1 MSISKKVYFFVRT
14 FPVLSQ
20 TFVLNQVKD
29 LKDEGLDVHVLAVNP
44 INDTSSVLSSIFGKD
59 VNEKVTSILPEP
71 HSKKSWIV
79 MLLGALFCACAKRRW
94 PIIGL
99 ASRLARKKN
108 FFSAKDLL
116 CLAWHLR
123 NKNIVM
129 ENCIAHFGSNG
140 VVLDYFR
147 KAKLIDCENLFTVF
161 HGYEISRYDQ
171 LKLWEEEYGKLGGKL
186 LPISEHWAESLVSFG
201 ANKSSIEV
209 VHMGVDVDTFS
220 FSDKELSS
228 PLQVLSVARATEKK
242 GLKYAIDAILNSEL
256 DVHLTLIGD
265 GKLLPSLRV
274 MVEQHS
280 NKSRITFLGACPPER
295 VSSELKKT
303 DLFLL
308 PSVQDSMGDKE
319 GIPVSLMEAMASGVV
334 VLSTLHSG
342 IPELI
347 DDGVSG
353 FLVPERDALAIQEK
367 MKEIIKNPTLSL
379 VRENARAKVDNEF
392 NAATLSKQLL
402 SLITK

>member
-44 INDTSSVLSSIFGKD
+44 INDTSSVLSSIFGRE

-71 HSKKSWIV
+71 HSRESWFL

-99 ASRLARKKN
+99 ACRLVRKKN

-140 VVLDYFR
+140 VVLDYLR

-171 LKLWEEEYGKLGGKL
+171 LKLWQEEYGKLGGRL
-186 LPISEHWAESLVSFG
+186 LPISEHWAESLVNFG

-242 GLKYAIDAILNSEL
+242 GLKYAIEAILNSEL
-256 DVHLTLIGD
+256 DAHLTLIGD
-265 GKLLPSLRV
+265 GRLLPSLKV
-274 MVEQHS
+274 LVKQHP
-280 NKSRITFLGACPPER
+280 NKSRVTFLGACPPER

-319 GIPVSLMEAMASGVV
+319 GIPVSLMEAMASGVI
-334 VLSTLHSG
+334 VLSTIHSG

-367 MKEIIKNPTLSL
+367 MKEIVKNPELSL
-379 VRENARAKVDNEF
+379 IRKNARAKVDNEF

>member
-1 MSISKKVYFFVRT
+1 
-14 FPVLSQ
+14 
-20 TFVLNQVKD
+20 
-29 LKDEGLDVHVLAVNP
+29 
-44 INDTSSVLSSIFGKD
+44 
-59 VNEKVTSILPEP
+59 
-71 HSKKSWIV
+71 
-79 MLLGALFCACAKRRW
+79 
-94 PIIGL
+94 
-99 ASRLARKKN
+99 
-108 FFSAKDLL
+108 
-116 CLAWHLR
+116 
-123 NKNIVM
+123 
-129 ENCIAHFGSNG
+129 
-140 VVLDYFR
+140 
-147 KAKLIDCENLFTVF
+147 FTVF

-171 LKLWEEEYGKLGGKL
+171 LKLWQEEYGKLSGKL
-186 LPISEHWAESLVSFG
+186 LPISEHWAESLVNFG

-242 GLKYAIDAILNSEL
+242 GLKYAIEAILNSEL

-265 GKLLPSLRV
+265 GKLLPSLKV
-274 MVEQHS
+274 LVEQNP
-280 NKSRITFLGACPPER
+280 NKSRVTFLGACPPER

-319 GIPVSLMEAMASGVV
+319 GIPVSLMEAMASGVI
-334 VLSTLHSG
+334 VLSTIHSG

-367 MKEIIKNPTLSL
+367 MKEIVKNPALSL
-379 VRENARAKVDNEF
+379 IRKNARAKVDNEF
-392 NAATLSKQLL
+392 NAATLSKELL
-402 SLITK
+402 SQITK

>member
-1 MSISKKVYFFVRT
+1 MSTSKKVYFFVRT

-44 INDTSSVLSSIFGKD
+44 INDTSSVLSTIFGRD
-59 VNEKVTSILPEP
+59 VDEKVTSILPEP
-71 HSKKSWIV
+71 HSRESWV
-79 MLLGALFCACAKRRW
+79 FMFLGALFCACAKRRW

-99 ASRLARKKN
+99 ASRLVRKKN

-123 NKNIVM
+123 NKNIVI

-140 VVLDYFR
+140 VVLDYLR

-171 LKLWEEEYGKLGGKL
+171 LKLWQEEYGKLRGKL
-186 LPISEHWAESLVSFG
+186 LPISEHWAESLVNFG

-242 GLKYAIDAILNSEL
+242 GLKYAIEAILNSEL

-265 GKLLPSLRV
+265 GKLLPSLKV
-274 MVEQHS
+274 SVEQHS
-280 NKSRITFLGACPPER
+280 NKSRVTFLGACPPER
-295 VSSELKKT
+295 VSFELKKT

-319 GIPVSLMEAMASGVV
+319 GIPVSLMEAMASGVI
-334 VLSTLHSG
+334 VLSTIHSG

-379 VRENARAKVDNEF
+379 IRKNARAKVDNEF

>member
-29 LKDEGLDVHVLAVNP
+29 LKNQGMDVHVLAVNP
-44 INDTSSVLSSIFGKD
+44 IDHTSSILTSIFGPD
-59 VNEKVTSILPEP
+59 VDEKVSSILPEP
-71 HSKKSWIV
+71 HSKKSWV
-79 MLLGALFCACAKRRW
+79 YMFLGVLLCACVKQRW
-94 PIIGL
+94 PILGL
-99 ASRLARKKN
+99 ASRLIKKKN
-108 FFSAKDLL
+108 FFTAKDLL
-116 CLAWHLR
+116 CLVWHLR
-123 NKNIVM
+123 NKKVVM

-140 VVLDYFR
+140 VVLDYLR
-147 KAKLIDCENLFTVF
+147 NAGLIDCENLFTVF

-171 LKLWEEEYGKLGGKL
+171 LKLWKEEYGKLGGKL
-186 LPISEHWAESLVSFG
+186 LPISEHWAESLVNFG

-242 GLKYAIDAILNSEL
+242 GLKYAIEAILNSEL

-274 MVEQHS
+274 LVEQHS
-280 NKSRITFLGACPPER
+280 NKSRVTFLGPCPPER
-295 VSSELKKT
+295 VSSELKET

-367 MKEIIKNPTLSL
+367 MKEIINNPTLSL
-379 VRENARAKVDNEF
+379 IRENARAKVYNEF

>member
-1 MSISKKVYFFVRT
+1 MPVSKKVYFFVRT

-44 INDTSSVLSSIFGKD
+44 VNDTSSVLSSIFGRN

-71 HSKKSWIV
+71 HSRESWFL

-99 ASRLARKKN
+99 ASRLVRKKA

-140 VVLDYFR
+140 VVLDYLR

-171 LKLWEEEYGKLGGKL
+171 LKLWQEEYGKLGGKL
-186 LPISEHWAESLVSFG
+186 LPISEHWAESLVNFG

-242 GLKYAIDAILNSEL
+242 GLKYAIEAILNADIEC
-256 DVHLTLIGD
+256 HLTLIGD
-265 GKLLPSLRV
+265 GNLLPNLKEIVERHDNKQRV
-274 MVEQHS
+274 
-280 NKSRITFLGACPPER
+280 TFLGAC
-295 VSSELKKT
+295 SSVEVANELKRT

-308 PSVQDSMGDKE
+308 PSIRDRYGDKE
-319 GIPVSLMEAMASGVV
+319 GIPVSLMEAMASGVI
-334 VLSTLHSG
+334 VLSTYHSG

-347 DDGVSG
+347 DNQKTG
-353 FLVPERDALAIQEK
+353 FLVQEHDSEAISNAILDVSKRQDLSEIRD
-367 MKEIIKNPTLSL
+367 
-379 VRENARAKVDNEF
+379 NARKKIEQSFNSKVLRDD
-392 NAATLSKQLL
+392 
-402 SLITK
+402 LIKILGR

>member
-29 LKDEGLDVHVLAVNP
+29 LKNQGMDVHVLAVNP
-44 INDTSSVLSSIFGKD
+44 IDHTSSILTSIFGPD
-59 VNEKVTSILPEP
+59 VDEKVSSILPEP
-71 HSKKSWIV
+71 HSKKSWV
-79 MLLGALFCACAKRRW
+79 NMFLGALLCACVKQRW
-94 PIIGL
+94 PILGL
-99 ASRLARKKN
+99 ASRLIKKKN
-108 FFSAKDLL
+108 FFTAKDLL
-116 CLAWHLR
+116 CLVWHLR
-123 NKNIVM
+123 NKKVVM

-140 VVLDYFR
+140 VVLDYLR
-147 KAKLIDCENLFTVF
+147 NAGLIDCENLFTVF

-171 LKLWEEEYGKLGGKL
+171 LKLWKEEYGKLGGKL
-186 LPISEHWAESLVSFG
+186 LPISEHWAESLVNFG
-201 ANKSSIEV
+201 ANKSNIEV

-220 FSDKELSS
+220 FSDKELST

-242 GLKYAIDAILNSEL
+242 GLKYAIEAILNSEL

-265 GKLLPSLRV
+265 GKLLPSLKMLV
-274 MVEQHS
+274 GKHS
-280 NKSRITFLGACPPER
+280 NKSRVTFLGACPPER
-295 VSSELKKT
+295 VSSELKET

-308 PSVQDSMGDKE
+308 PSVQDSTGDKE

-334 VLSTLHSG
+334 VLSTIHSG

-379 VRENARAKVDNEF
+379 IRENARAKVDNEF

>member
-29 LKDEGLDVHVLAVNP
+29 LKNQGMDVHVLAVNP
-44 INDTSSVLSSIFGKD
+44 IDHTSSILTSIFGPD
-59 VNEKVTSILPEP
+59 VDEKVSSILPEP
-71 HSKKSWIV
+71 HSKKSWV
-79 MLLGALFCACAKRRW
+79 YMLLGALLCACVKQRW
-94 PIIGL
+94 PILGL
-99 ASRLARKKN
+99 ASRLIKKKN
-108 FFSAKDLL
+108 FFTAKDLL
-116 CLAWHLR
+116 CLVWHLR
-123 NKNIVM
+123 NKKIVM

-140 VVLDYFR
+140 VVLDYLR
-147 KAKLIDCENLFTVF
+147 NAELIDCENLFTVF

-171 LKLWEEEYGKLGGKL
+171 LTLWKEEYGKLGGKL
-186 LPISEHWAESLVSFG
+186 LPISEHWAESLVNFG

-242 GLKYAIDAILNSEL
+242 GLKYAIEAILNSEL

-265 GKLLPSLRV
+265 GKLLPSLK
-274 MVEQHS
+274 MLVEKHS
-280 NKSRITFLGACPPER
+280 NKSRVTFLGACPPER
-295 VSSELKKT
+295 VSSELKET

-308 PSVQDSMGDKE
+308 PSVQDSTGDKE

-334 VLSTLHSG
+334 VLSTIHSG

-353 FLVPERDALAIQEK
+353 FLVPERDALVIQEK

-379 VRENARAKVDNEF
+379 IRENARAKVDNEF

>member
-44 INDTSSVLSSIFGKD
+44 VNDTSSVLSSIFGEE
-59 VNEKVTSILPEP
+59 VNEKVTSILPAP
-71 HSKKSWIV
+71 HSKKSWII

-99 ASRLARKKN
+99 ASRLVRKKN

-140 VVLDYFR
+140 VVLDYLR

-171 LKLWEEEYGKLGGKL
+171 LKLWKEEYGKLGGKL
-186 LPISEHWAESLVSFG
+186 LPISEHWAESLVNFG

-220 FSDKELSS
+220 FSDKKLSS

-242 GLKYAIDAILNSEL
+242 GLKYAIEAILNAE
-256 DVHLTLIGD
+256 VECHLTLIGD
-265 GKLLPSLRV
+265 GNLLPNLKGIVERHDNKHRV
-274 MVEQHS
+274 S
-280 NKSRITFLGACPPER
+280 FLGACSPTK
-295 VSSELKKT
+295 VANELKRT

-308 PSVQDSMGDKE
+308 PSIQDRYGDKE
-319 GIPVSLMEAMASGVV
+319 GIPVSLMEAMASGVI
-334 VLSTLHSG
+334 VLSTYHSG

-347 DDGVSG
+347 ENKKTG
-353 FLVPERDALAIQEK
+353 FLVQEHDSDAISNAILDISKRQDLSEIRHSARKKIEQSFNSKVLRDDL
-367 MKEIIKNPTLSL
+367 IKILG
-379 VRENARAKVDNEF
+379 R
-392 NAATLSKQLL
+392 
-402 SLITK
+402 

>member
-44 INDTSSVLSSIFGKD
+44 INDTSSVLSSIFGQD

-71 HSKKSWIV
+71 HSRESWFL

-99 ASRLARKKN
+99 ATRLARKKN

-129 ENCIAHFGSNG
+129 KNCIAHFGSNG
-140 VVLDYFR
+140 VVLDYLR

-171 LKLWEEEYGKLGGKL
+171 LKLWQEEYGKLGGML
-186 LPISEHWAESLVSFG
+186 LPISEHWAESLVNFG
-201 ANKSSIEV
+201 ANKSNIEV

-242 GLKYAIDAILNSEL
+242 GLKFAIDAILNSEL

-265 GKLLPSLRV
+265 GKLLPSLKMLV
-274 MVEQHS
+274 NKHS
-280 NKSRITFLGACPPER
+280 NKSRVTFLGACPPER

-334 VLSTLHSG
+334 VLSTIHSG

-353 FLVPERDALAIQEK
+353 FLVPERDALAIQAK
-367 MKEIIKNPTLSL
+367 MKEIIKNPSLSL
-379 VRENARAKVDNEF
+379 IRENARAKVDNEF

>member
-319 GIPVSLMEAMASGVV
+319 GIPVSLMEAMASGVI
-334 VLSTLHSG
+334 VLSTIHSG

>member
-1 MSISKKVYFFVRT
+1 MSVSKKVYFFVRT

-29 LKDEGLDVHVLAVNP
+29 LKNQGMDVHVLAVNP
-44 INDTSSVLSSIFGKD
+44 IDHTSSILTSIFGPD
-59 VNEKVTSILPEP
+59 VDEKVSSILPEP
-71 HSKKSWIV
+71 HSKKSWV
-79 MLLGALFCACAKRRW
+79 YMFLGVLLCACVKQRW
-94 PIIGL
+94 PILGL
-99 ASRLARKKN
+99 ASRLIKKKN
-108 FFSAKDLL
+108 FFTAKDLL
-116 CLAWHLR
+116 CLVWHLR
-123 NKNIVM
+123 NKKVVM

-140 VVLDYFR
+140 VVLDYLR
-147 KAKLIDCENLFTVF
+147 NAGLIDCENLFTVF

-171 LKLWEEEYGKLGGKL
+171 LKLWKEEYGKLGGKL
-186 LPISEHWAESLVSFG
+186 LPISEHWAESLVNFG

-209 VHMGVDVDTFS
+209 VHMGVDVNTFS
-220 FSDKELSS
+220 FSDKELST

-242 GLKYAIDAILNSEL
+242 GLKYAIEAILNSEL

-265 GKLLPSLRV
+265 GKLLPSLK
-274 MVEQHS
+274 MLVEKHS
-280 NKSRITFLGACPPER
+280 NKSRVTFLGACPPER
-295 VSSELKKT
+295 VSSELKET

-308 PSVQDSMGDKE
+308 PSVQDSTGDKE

-334 VLSTLHSG
+334 VLSTIHSG

-379 VRENARAKVDNEF
+379 IRENARAKVDNEF

>member
-44 INDTSSVLSSIFGKD
+44 INDTSSVLSSIFGED

-71 HSKKSWIV
+71 HSKKSWII

-99 ASRLARKKN
+99 ASSLVRKKN

-140 VVLDYFR
+140 VVLDYLR

-171 LKLWEEEYGKLGGKL
+171 LKLWQEEYGKLSGKL
-186 LPISEHWAESLVSFG
+186 LPISEHWAESLVNFG

-242 GLKYAIDAILNSEL
+242 GLKYAIEAILNSEL

-274 MVEQHS
+274 LVEQHS
-280 NKSRITFLGACPPER
+280 NKSRVTFLGACPPER

-319 GIPVSLMEAMASGVV
+319 GIPVSLMEAMASGVI
-334 VLSTLHSG
+334 VLSTIHSG

-367 MKEIIKNPTLSL
+367 MKEIAKNPALSII
-379 VRENARAKVDNEF
+379 RKNARAKVDNEF

>member
-44 INDTSSVLSSIFGKD
+44 VNDTSSVLSSIFGRD
-59 VNEKVTSILPEP
+59 VDEKVSSILPDP
-71 HSKKSWIV
+71 HSSKSWFF
-79 MLLGALFCACAKRRW
+79 MLLGALFCACAVRRW

-99 ASRLARKKN
+99 ATRLARKKN

-129 ENCIAHFGSNG
+129 KNCIAHFGSNG
-140 VVLDYFR
+140 VVLDYLR

-171 LKLWEEEYGKLGGKL
+171 LKLWQEEYGKLGGML
-186 LPISEHWAESLVSFG
+186 LPISEHWAESLVNFG
-201 ANKSSIEV
+201 ANKSNIEV

-242 GLKYAIDAILNSEL
+242 GLKFAIDAILNSEL

-265 GKLLPSLRV
+265 GKLLPSLKMLV
-274 MVEQHS
+274 NKHS
-280 NKSRITFLGACPPER
+280 NKSRVTFLGACLPER

-334 VLSTLHSG
+334 VLSTIHSG

-353 FLVPERDALAIQEK
+353 FLVPERDALAIQAK
-367 MKEIIKNPTLSL
+367 MKEIIKNPSLSL
-379 VRENARAKVDNEF
+379 IRENARAKVDNEF

>member
-242 GLKYAIDAILNSEL
+242 GLKYAIEAILNSEL

-265 GKLLPSLRV
+265 GKLLPSLK
-274 MVEQHS
+274 MLVEKHS
-280 NKSRITFLGACPPER
+280 NKNRVTFLGACPPER

-319 GIPVSLMEAMASGVV
+319 GIPVSLMEAMASGVI
-334 VLSTLHSG
+334 VLSTIHSG

-347 DDGVSG
+347 DNEKTG
-353 FLVPERDALAIQEK
+353 FLVQERDSKAISDAICSIEK
-367 MKEIIKNPTLSL
+367 
-379 VRENARAKVDNEF
+379 RRD
-392 NAATLSKQLL
+392 LSKIRFSARKKIEQSFNSKTLKED
-402 SLITK
+402 LIKIVSS

>member
-1 MSISKKVYFFVRT
+1 MPVSKKVYFFVRT

-29 LKDEGLDVHVLAVNP
+29 LKDKGLDVHVLAVNP
-44 INDTSSVLSSIFGKD
+44 INDTSSVLSSIFGRN
-59 VNEKVTSILPEP
+59 VNEKVTSILPEQ
-71 HSKKSWIV
+71 HSRESWFL

-99 ASRLARKKN
+99 ASRLVRKKA

-140 VVLDYFR
+140 VVLDYLR

-171 LKLWEEEYGKLGGKL
+171 LKLWQEEYGKLGGKL
-186 LPISEHWAESLVSFG
+186 LPISEHWAESLVNFG

-242 GLKYAIDAILNSEL
+242 GLKYAIEAILNSEL

-274 MVEQHS
+274 LVEQHS
-280 NKSRITFLGACPPER
+280 NKSRVTFLGACPPER
-295 VSSELKKT
+295 VSSELKET

-319 GIPVSLMEAMASGVV
+319 GIPVSLMEAMASGVI

-367 MKEIIKNPTLSL
+367 MKEIINNPALSL
-379 VRENARAKVDNEF
+379 IRENARAKVYNEF

>member
-1 MSISKKVYFFVRT
+1 MPVSKKVYFFVRT

-29 LKDEGLDVHVLAVNP
+29 LKDKGLDVHVLAVNP
-44 INDTSSVLSSIFGKD
+44 ISDTSSVLSSIFGRD
-59 VNEKVTSILPEP
+59 EDEKVTSILPEP

-99 ASRLARKKN
+99 ASRLVRKKA

-140 VVLDYFR
+140 VVLDYLR

-171 LKLWEEEYGKLGGKL
+171 LKLWQEEYGKLGGKL
-186 LPISEHWAESLVSFG
+186 LPISEHWAESLVNFG

-242 GLKYAIDAILNSEL
+242 GLKYAIEAILNSEL

-265 GKLLPSLRV
+265 GRLLPSLKV
-274 MVEQHS
+274 LVEQHP
-280 NKSRITFLGACPPER
+280 NKSRVTFLGARPPER

-319 GIPVSLMEAMASGVV
+319 GIPVSLMEAMASGVI
-334 VLSTLHSG
+334 VLSTIHSG

-367 MKEIIKNPTLSL
+367 MKEIVKNPELSL
-379 VRENARAKVDNEF
+379 IRKNARAKVDNEF

>member
-1 MSISKKVYFFVRT
+1 MSVSKKVYFFVRT

-44 INDTSSVLSSIFGKD
+44 INDTSSVLSSIFGRE

-71 HSKKSWIV
+71 HSRESWFL
-79 MLLGALFCACAKRRW
+79 MFLGALFCACAKQRW

-99 ASRLARKKN
+99 ATRLVRKKN

-140 VVLDYFR
+140 VVLDYLR

-171 LKLWEEEYGKLGGKL
+171 LRLWQEEYGKLGGKL
-186 LPISEHWAESLVSFG
+186 LPISEHWAESLVNFG

-242 GLKYAIDAILNSEL
+242 GLKYAIEAILNSEL

-274 MVEQHS
+274 LVEQHS
-280 NKSRITFLGACPPER
+280 NKSRVTFLGACPPER

-334 VLSTLHSG
+334 VLSTIHSG

-367 MKEIIKNPTLSL
+367 MKEIVNNPALSL
-379 VRENARAKVDNEF
+379 IRINARAKVDNEF

>member
-44 INDTSSVLSSIFGKD
+44 INDTSSVVSSIFGRE

-71 HSKKSWIV
+71 HSRESWFL

-99 ASRLARKKN
+99 ANRLLRKKN

-116 CLAWHLR
+116 CIAWHLR

-129 ENCIAHFGSNG
+129 ENCIAHFGSSG
-140 VVLDYFR
+140 VVLDYLR

-171 LKLWEEEYGKLGGKL
+171 LKLWQDEYGKLGGKL
-186 LPISEHWAESLVSFG
+186 LPISEHWAESLVNFG

-242 GLKYAIDAILNSEL
+242 GLKYAIKAILDTE
-256 DVHLTLIGD
+256 VECHLTLIGD
-265 GKLLPSLRV
+265 GSLLPNLKEIVERHDNRHRV
-274 MVEQHS
+274 S
-280 NKSRITFLGACPPER
+280 FLGACSPVE
-295 VSSELKKT
+295 VANELKRT

-308 PSVQDSMGDKE
+308 PSIQDRYGDKE
-319 GIPVSLMEAMASGVV
+319 GIPVSLMEAMASGVI
-334 VLSTLHSG
+334 VLSTYHSG

-347 DDGVSG
+347 ENKKTG
-353 FLVPERDALAIQEK
+353 FLVQEHDSDAISNAILDISKRRDLS
-367 MKEIIKNPTLSL
+367 EI
-379 VRENARAKVDNEF
+379 RDNARKKIEQSFNSKVLRDD
-392 NAATLSKQLL
+392 
-402 SLITK
+402 LIKILGR

>member
-1 MSISKKVYFFVRT
+1 
-14 FPVLSQ
+14 
-20 TFVLNQVKD
+20 
-29 LKDEGLDVHVLAVNP
+29 
-44 INDTSSVLSSIFGKD
+44 
-59 VNEKVTSILPEP
+59 
-71 HSKKSWIV
+71 
-79 MLLGALFCACAKRRW
+79 
-94 PIIGL
+94 
-99 ASRLARKKN
+99 
-108 FFSAKDLL
+108 
-116 CLAWHLR
+116 
-123 NKNIVM
+123 M

-140 VVLDYFR
+140 VVLDYLR
-147 KAKLIDCENLFTVF
+147 NAELIDCENLFTVF

-171 LKLWEEEYGKLGGKL
+171 LTLWKEEYGKLGGKL
-186 LPISEHWAESLVSFG
+186 LPISEHWAESLVNFG

-242 GLKYAIDAILNSEL
+242 GLKYAIEAILNSEL

-265 GKLLPSLRV
+265 GKLLPSLK
-274 MVEQHS
+274 MLVEKHS
-280 NKSRITFLGACPPER
+280 NKSRVTFLGACPPER
-295 VSSELKKT
+295 VSSELKET

-308 PSVQDSMGDKE
+308 PSVQDSTGDKE

-334 VLSTLHSG
+334 VLSTIHSG

-379 VRENARAKVDNEF
+379 IRENARAKVDNEF

>member
-44 INDTSSVLSSIFGKD
+44 INDTSSVLSSIFGRE

-71 HSKKSWIV
+71 HSRESWFL

-99 ASRLARKKN
+99 ACRLVRKKN

-140 VVLDYFR
+140 VVLDYLR

-171 LKLWEEEYGKLGGKL
+171 LKLWKEEYGKLGGKL
-186 LPISEHWAESLVSFG
+186 LPISEHWAESLVNFG

-242 GLKYAIDAILNSEL
+242 GLKYAIKAILDTE
-256 DVHLTLIGD
+256 VECHLTLIGD
-265 GKLLPSLRV
+265 GSLLPNLKEIVERHDNRHRV
-274 MVEQHS
+274 S
-280 NKSRITFLGACPPER
+280 FLGACSPVE
-295 VSSELKKT
+295 VANELKRT

-308 PSVQDSMGDKE
+308 PSIQDQYGDKE
-319 GIPVSLMEAMASGVV
+319 GIPVSLMEAMASGVI
-334 VLSTLHSG
+334 VLSTYHSG

-347 DDGVSG
+347 ENKKTG
-353 FLVPERDALAIQEK
+353 FLVQEHDSDAISNAILDISKRRDLS
-367 MKEIIKNPTLSL
+367 EI
-379 VRENARAKVDNEF
+379 RDNARKKIEQSFNSKVLRDD
-392 NAATLSKQLL
+392 LMKILGR
-402 SLITK
+402 